1 MKRSRT
7 YRAKGVKRVDWE
19 EVTRGRGH
27 EGVHVGL
34 DVGKRAF
41 LGVVRWEDGEFERPW
56 LVENPGE
63 IREFVKLLRRMGRGR
78 ELTVAMEPTGTY
90 GLRL

>member
-7 YRAKGVKRVDWE
+7 YRAKGVKKVDWE
-19 EVTRGRGH
+19 EVARGRER

-41 LGVVRWEDGEFERPW
+41 LGVVRWEDGRFERPW
-56 LVENPGE
+56 LVENPGRFE
-63 IREFVKLLRRMGRGR
+63 SSWSCCDAWGVGGS
-78 ELTVAMEPTGTY
+78 
-90 GLRL
+90 